1 MAVQSQH
8 IYDEVDLQQSTTGAE
23 EGNSD
28 GKSKSKSKMS
38 KMKGLFKFKWKKKK
52 PSKTFTETSIALE
65 RKISVRKSRQELI
78 DRGVLKDF
86 PEYESN
92 DVNRPKAPPVNNGH
106 HAPLNADRVPEMPVF
121 QGECDLKGN
130 SLKFSGDERRN
141 RTQSDSCRTN
151 REPLDVDS
159 HARFSMDIDPR
170 NRIPSDFDKKKASLQ
185 RGLQLNDRYRR
196 EERRDSKDDK
206 ERKDEKTERD
216 IRERKDR
223 EERESRNLDE
233 KERRDRDERERKVR
247 DEREPRDL
255 NERERRDREE
265 RERRERDNRERRD
278 RDEKDRRSGD
288 NREWRDRNEREK
300 RDRDEKERRDRDEK
314 ERRDRDE
321 KERRDRDEKERRD
334 RDEKEK
340 RDRDEKEK
348 RNRDEKERR
357 DRDEKGRRDRDEKER
372 RDRDEKERR
381 DRDEKERRDRDEK
394 ERRDR
399 DEKERRDRDEKERRD
414 RDEKERRDR
423 DERERRDRDERERRD
438 RDKREKVR
446 REWDDKDRREDQ
458 DVRVELEW
466 REIRDNR
473 KDKGEREDRDRKEAS
488 TEKDIRANRNEKEP
502 KDQLERR
509 EKPMPQQLQED
520 SRIVANP
527 ETDKNK
533 RVRLDREVDPR
544 NSLPRY
550 SLHVEVK
557 ERQESAGVRH
567 SLDPRLMQDSQQ
579 DPPLP
584 KHALLPP
591 KFSAGLPIEFP
602 TSPTPTASSSSTSSS
617 SSSDSV
623 SSSAETAVAR
633 PPRTISLMVDTL
645 PRTPLAAATPAEPDT
660 PPPIP
665 PHAKQPPLPPPKP
678 TNRNSNPVP
687 LASSLNRG
695 SHVRQPCY
703 WTSWQQQ
710 SELALHLSLPVY
722 LCHRARQTCT
732 EHLPP
737 VSSVIVVPAPT
748 KRSPP
753 TPPKRMTPVTKR
765 QSSDLTPPSQAPESS
780 TVGPPCAA
788 VLPPAV
794 LKSENGE
801 EKKNPAAPQMSVEP
815 ALSPPSH
822 IPPSPPGVKSLEPS
836 SAPSTGPVPTVKFD
850 TPTAE
855 PPNQLSV
862 VPLHIR
868 IQRALT
874 SSGPAQPNPGS
885 AQRAHSLL
893 FESPPDVITEAGG
906 NVRYSLP
913 VTIEPI
919 RLPEDDDFDMEEELR
934 KLQPP
939 RAPRQLELE
948 PRSRRALIGDPR
960 VTVIPERA
968 DQEESEER
976 EEESDS
982 DGPIL
987 YREDDADDDEEVPIG
1002 GLASRVKRKD
1012 TLALK
1017 LEKKEKQERAEME
1030 AQGNDDGMSWNSREQ
1045 WLAVRNKIGTTLGR
1059 RLSQRPTVEELE
1071 QRNILQAKNEAD
1083 RRLERSEIKR
1093 RLTRKLSQR
1102 PTVTELRDRKILRF
1116 HEYVECTHAEDY
1128 DRRADKPWTKLTP
1141 ADKAAIRKE
1150 LNEFKNSE
1158 MEVHEESKMYT
1169 RFHRP

>member
-1 MAVQSQH
+1 MENPD
-8 IYDEVDLQQSTTGAE
+8 DEVDLQQSTTGAE

-399 DEKERRDRDEKERRD
+399 DEKERRDRDEKERRG
-414 RDEKERRDR
+414 R

-557 ERQESAGVRH
+557 ERQ
-567 SLDPRLMQDSQQ
+567 
-579 DPPLP
+579 
-584 KHALLPP
+584 
-591 KFSAGLPIEFP
+591 
-602 TSPTPTASSSSTSSS
+602 
-617 SSSDSV
+617 
-623 SSSAETAVAR
+623 
-633 PPRTISLMVDTL
+633 
-645 PRTPLAAATPAEPDT
+645 
-660 PPPIP
+660 
-665 PHAKQPPLPPPKP
+665 
-678 TNRNSNPVP
+678 
-687 LASSLNRG
+687 ASSLNRG

-1169 RFHRP
+1169 RSGSTVCSHFFCV

>member
-1 MAVQSQH
+1 MENPD
-8 IYDEVDLQQSTTGAE
+8 DEVDLQQSTTGAE

-399 DEKERRDRDEKERRD
+399 DEKERRDRDEKERRG
-414 RDEKERRDR
+414 R

-557 ERQESAGVRH
+557 ERQ
-567 SLDPRLMQDSQQ
+567 
-579 DPPLP
+579 
-584 KHALLPP
+584 
-591 KFSAGLPIEFP
+591 
-602 TSPTPTASSSSTSSS
+602 
-617 SSSDSV
+617 
-623 SSSAETAVAR
+623 
-633 PPRTISLMVDTL
+633 
-645 PRTPLAAATPAEPDT
+645 
-660 PPPIP
+660 
-665 PHAKQPPLPPPKP
+665 
-678 TNRNSNPVP
+678 
-687 LASSLNRG
+687 
-695 SHVRQPCY
+695 
-703 WTSWQQQ
+703 
-710 SELALHLSLPVY
+710 
-722 LCHRARQTCT
+722 

-1169 RFHRP
+1169 RSGSTVCSHFFCV